1 MVGAALQTKDQKK
14 KKKDTT
20 GKPSWKGRKPGETRT
35 RSAQAI
41 ERRILRGAA
50 KRAESLLSEP
60 EGRETPRVQRPEADE
75 LDYSEGLRLQAVPE
89 QAVPDFLNSESV
101 VVGGLP
107 SDPKASGATKR
118 VWSKFAEK
126 YPKLSDVLQKTPG
139 AKARKSF
146 AQEEG
151 GRRVAQG
158 VTPLRGATPPTTVP
172 PGSLK
177 EESAVS
183 DRTLTHPPTS
193 VWYSVDEGEN
203 FQEEAKSEAAPN
215 SDEEAIRE
223 AKKQSLEIVEDIPQS
238 EVDWGSVSSQ
248 SASASQVA
256 RAVQDLELQSNQEK
270 GQEHHSWTDRDW
282 YRDWSAHSWED
293 RAWASGSWWKSS
305 GWHRSW

>member
-1 MVGAALQTKDQKK
+1 M
-14 KKKDTT
+14 
-20 GKPSWKGRKPGETRT
+20 
-35 RSAQAI
+35 
-41 ERRILRGAA
+41 RGAA

-60 EGRETPRVQRPEADE
+60 EGRETPRVQRPEAGE

-89 QAVPDFLNSESV
+89 QAVPDFLNSASV
-101 VVGGLP
+101 VAGGLP

-118 VWSKFAEK
+118 VWNKFAEK

-172 PGSLK
+172 PGSQK
-177 EESAVS
+177 EESAGS
-183 DRTLTHPPTS
+183 ERTLTHPPTS
-193 VWYSVDEGEN
+193 VWYSVDESGN
-203 FQEEAKSEAAPN
+203 FKEEAQSEAVSN
-215 SDEEAIRE
+215 SDEESIRE
-223 AKKQSLEIVEDIPQS
+223 AKKQSLEIAEDIPQS

-256 RAVQDLELQSNQEK
+256 RAVQDLELRSNQEK

-282 YRDWSAHSWED
+282 HRDWSAHSWED

>member
-1 MVGAALQTKDQKK
+1 M
-14 KKKDTT
+14 
-20 GKPSWKGRKPGETRT
+20 
-35 RSAQAI
+35 
-41 ERRILRGAA
+41 
-50 KRAESLLSEP
+50 
-60 EGRETPRVQRPEADE
+60 
-75 LDYSEGLRLQAVPE
+75 QAVPE

-158 VTPLRGATPPTTVP
+158 ATPLRGATPPTTVP

-238 EVDWGSVSSQ
+238 EVDWGLGQFTVCFGKSGC
-248 SASASQVA
+248 
-256 RAVQDLELQSNQEK
+256 K
-270 GQEHHSWTDRDW
+270 G
-282 YRDWSAHSWED
+282 
-293 RAWASGSWWKSS
+293 SS
-305 GWHRSW
+305 GLRTSKQPRKRSRTSFLDRSRLVS